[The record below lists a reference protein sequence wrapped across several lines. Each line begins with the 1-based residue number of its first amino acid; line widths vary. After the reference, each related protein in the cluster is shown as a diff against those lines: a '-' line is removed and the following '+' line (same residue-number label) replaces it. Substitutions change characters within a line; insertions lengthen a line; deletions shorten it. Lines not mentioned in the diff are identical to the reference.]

1 MLQVN
6 GGQARVDLFAALR
19 GVMYLQKRHTESRTD
34 FISRAAAELEAVYT
48 RFADQKVYV
57 DYHRK
62 QYGSTD
68 RIGKKFGVV
77 PLGDIK
83 NCLRHELLSL

>member
-19 GVMYLQKRHTESRTD
+19 GVMYLEKRHTESWTE

-48 RFADQKVYV
+48 KFANQKVYV
-57 DYHRK
+57 DFHRK
-62 QYGSTD
+62 RYGSTD
-68 RIGKKFGVV
+68 RINKIVRVGT
-77 PLGDIK
+77 
-83 NCLRHELLSL
+83 